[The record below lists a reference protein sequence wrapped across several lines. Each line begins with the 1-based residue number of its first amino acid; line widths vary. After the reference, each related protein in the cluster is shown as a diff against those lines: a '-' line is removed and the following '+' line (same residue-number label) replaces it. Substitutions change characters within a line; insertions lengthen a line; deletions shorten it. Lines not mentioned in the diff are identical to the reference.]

1 MKKVKT
7 LLMTAI
13 VVVMTFAPIVSVGAY
28 SIDTTYNQMRSTQH
42 TTNNYIILHETGGVA
57 PAINNAQYFNRE
69 WRNAGT
75 YSSHVVGDGGDVYQ
89 ISPDGYVQWG
99 AGSYAN
105 ARSPVQIELARTND
119 KATFEQDYKAYVNLA
134 RDMARKYNI
143 PLTLDGAGRG
153 IKSHLWVS
161 NNIWGDHVDP
171 YGYLQQWG
179 ISKADLAQDLRT
191 GLDDSDDADAS
202 KTTPAPGESAPEPDS
217 NDYQNTSGSYT
228 FQNTTRIRNSLGTS
242 GGYTGINYD
251 VGQTVNY
258 DRVYKNING
267 YDWLSYISYG
277 GQRRYVA
284 MTNSSQSSS
293 NSSNSGQSTSGSYT
307 FQNTTRIRNGLGT
320 SAAYSG
326 RNYQPGQT
334 VHYDRIYRNV
344 NGYDWLSYISY
355 SGQRRY
361 VAMTNSGSQ
370 SYGTQ
375 QNQSGAYTFR
385 NTTKI
390 RNGVGVNAAYTGRNY
405 SAGQTVYYD
414 RVYRN
419 VNGYDWLS
427 YMSYSGQR
435 HYVAMTN

>member
-13 VVVMTFAPIVSVGAY
+13 VVVMTFAPIVSAGAY
-28 SIDTTYNQMRSTQH
+28 SIDTTYNQMRSTQR

-119 KATFEQDYKAYVNLA
+119 KATFEKDYKAYVNLA
-134 RDMARKYNI
+134 RDMAKKYNI

-153 IKSHLWVS
+153 IKSHSWVS
-161 NNIWGDHVDP
+161 NNIWGDHTDP
-171 YGYLQQWG
+171 YGYLAEYG
-179 ISKADLAQDLRT
+179 ISRADLAQDLRT

-202 KTTPAPGESAPEPDS
+202 KTTPAPGESAPEPD
-217 NDYQNTSGSYT
+217 NDNYQSQSGSYT
-228 FQNTTRIRNSLGTS
+228 FQYTTKIRNSLGTS
-242 GGYTGINYD
+242 GGYTGLNYNA
-251 VGQTVNY
+251 GQSVNY
-258 DRVYKNING
+258 DRVYKNVNG

-284 MTNSSQSSS
+284 MTNSSQSNNNQSYE
-293 NSSNSGQSTSGSYT
+293 STSGTYR
-307 FQNTTRIRNGLGT
+307 FNNTTRIRNGLGT
-320 SAAYSG
+320 GASYSG
-326 RNYQPGQT
+326 RNYAAGQSVVYDRVYRNVDGYDWLSYMSYSGQRRYVAMTNSGSQSASTQQNQSGAYTFRNTTRIRNGVGVNAPYTGRNYSAGQT
-334 VHYDRIYRNV
+334 VYYDRIHRNV

-355 SGQRRY
+355 SGQR
-361 VAMTNSGSQ
+361 
-370 SYGTQ
+370 
-375 QNQSGAYTFR
+375 
-385 NTTKI
+385 
-390 RNGVGVNAAYTGRNY
+390 
-405 SAGQTVYYD
+405 
-414 RVYRN
+414 
-419 VNGYDWLS
+419 
-427 YMSYSGQR
+427 

>member
-13 VVVMTFAPIVSVGAY
+13 VVVMTFAPIVSAGAY
-28 SIDTTYNQMRSTQH
+28 SIDTTYNQMRSTQR

-69 WRNAGT
+69 WRNTGT
-75 YSSHVVGDGGDVYQ
+75 YSSHVVGDGGKVYQ
-89 ISPDGYVQWG
+89 ISPEGYVQWG

-105 ARSPVQIELARTND
+105 ANSPIQIELARTNN
-119 KATFEQDYKAYVNLA
+119 KATFEKDYKAYVNLA
-134 RDMARKYNI
+134 RDMAKKYNI

-161 NNIWGDHVDP
+161 QNIWGDHTDP
-171 YGYLQQWG
+171 FGYLAEYD

-191 GLDDSDDADAS
+191 GLDSSDDADAEPE
-202 KTTPAPGESAPEPDS
+202 TPAPGSTAPEPDPDS
-217 NDYQNTSGSYT
+217 NDYQNTSGTYR
-228 FQNTTRIRNSLGTS
+228 FNNTTRIRNSLGTS

-251 VGQTVNY
+251 AGQSVNY
-258 DRVYKNING
+258 DRVYKNVDG

-284 MTNSSQSSS
+284 MTNSS
-293 NSSNSGQSTSGSYT
+293 NSSNSVQSTSGSYT

-320 SAAYSG
+320 SASYSG
-326 RNYQPGQT
+326 RNYNAGQT
-334 VHYDRIYRNV
+334 VHYDRVYRNV

-361 VAMTNSGSQ
+361 VAMTNGGGDQ
-370 SYGTQ
+370 SASTQ
-375 QNQSGAYTFR
+375 QNTSGSYTFR

-390 RNGVGVNAAYTGRNY
+390 RNGAGVNAGYTGRNY
-405 SAGQTVYYD
+405 NAGQTVHYD
-414 RVYRN
+414 RIHRN

>member
-1 MKKVKT
+1 
-7 LLMTAI
+7 MTAI
-13 VVVMTFAPIVSVGAY
+13 VVVMTFAPIVGAGAY
-28 SIDTTYNQMRSTQH
+28 SIDTTYNQMRSSQR

-89 ISPDGYVQWG
+89 ISPEGYVQWG

-119 KATFEQDYKAYVNLA
+119 KATFEKDYKAYVNLA
-134 RDMARKYNI
+134 RDMAKKYNI

-153 IKSHLWVS
+153 IKSHSWVS

-171 YGYLQQWG
+171 YGYLRQWG

-202 KTTPAPGESAPEPDS
+202 KTTPAPGESAPDPD
-217 NDYQNTSGSYT
+217 NDNYQSQSGSYT
-228 FQNTTRIRNSLGTS
+228 FQHTTKIRNSVGTN
-242 GGYTGINYD
+242 GGYTGMNYNA
-251 VGQTVNY
+251 GQSVNY
-258 DRVYKNING
+258 DRVYKNVNG

-284 MTNSSQSSS
+284 MTNGSSSQSS
-293 NSSNSGQSTSGSYT
+293 NSQNYENTSGTYH
-307 FQNTTRIRNGLGT
+307 FNNTTRIRNGLGT
-320 SAAYSG
+320 SASYSG
-326 RNYQPGQT
+326 RNYAAGQS
-334 VHYDRIYRNV
+334 VVYDRVYRNV
-344 NGYDWLSYISY
+344 DGYDWLSYMSY

-361 VAMTNSGSQ
+361 VAMTNNGGGQ
-370 SYGTQ
+370 SASTQ

-414 RVYRN
+414 RIHRN

-427 YMSYSGQR
+427 YVSYNGQR